1 MQGEPMSAEDRVDGW
16 HAVGA
21 PVKYHNPLDPP
32 LEQHPDTQDVAA
44 RAQRDAD
51 RARAQRYY
59 MSGIYETAEGESVRR
74 EFRPVGPWSAGRYE
88 ANAGIE
94 PGRYSHPD
102 RRPETDKRDEEANDA
117 ERFTVERTAALAE
130 VALLRALLRDMRWH
144 PVDGGLMVVPP
155 GWQQR
160 RDIALG
166 LRKGEA
172 DRG

>member
-1 MQGEPMSAEDRVDGW
+1 MQSESEGDVPT
-16 HAVGA
+16 
-21 PVKYHNPLDPP
+21 PLPAGYGNLLDY
-32 LEQHPDTQDVAA
+32 VAA
-44 RAQRDAD
+44 EIQVRDGLRRVIDLLTKQLNEA

-74 EFRPVGPWSAGRYE
+74 EFCPVGPWSAGRYE

-94 PGRYSHPD
+94 PGRYSHSD
-102 RRPETDKRDEEANDA
+102 RRPDKRDEEANDA

-130 VALLRALLRDMRWH
+130 VALLKALLRDMRWH